1 MGYCIMRNEKVKTM
15 QGCGGLERE
24 HNREESER
32 EKYEDKFSPG
42 INWDKT
48 EENIYLIK
56 NKDWKSKIKEEIKKH
71 GIEKYRKDSVMMIDS
86 LYTAS
91 PEVMK
96 KWNKETLESYFK
108 DCLEFHKKHYGVV
121 INAVIHLD
129 EASPHLHVD
138 SVPLVRKEDG
148 SWKLCAKDLIGN
160 RATMSKHQ
168 SEFYSEV
175 GKKYGL
181 SRGVEKSRAV
191 HNEVSRWQTEKLM
204 EQEVQIK
211 ANEEYLQ
218 FQQDEIK
225 TRGNLN
231 KNLEVRNKN
240 LEVRIELN
248 QGVLEDQREAIERQN
263 VQIEK
268 GNEMG
273 KKLQKE
279 LDEKQRENAL
289 IEVKRKANA
298 EYDRM
303 QENAIRDFNSRWDK
317 EVEVENAYDYER

>member
-1 MGYCIMRNEKVKTM
+1 MGGYCIMRNEKVKTI

-32 EKYEDKFSPG
+32 DKYEDKFSAG
-42 INWDKT
+42 IDWNKT
-48 EENIYLIK
+48 NENIYLIK
-56 NKDWKSKIKEEIKKH
+56 NEDWKTKIKEEIKKH

-86 LYTAS
+86 VYTAS

-96 KWNKETLESYFK
+96 KWDQETLESYFI
-108 DCLEFHKKHYGVV
+108 DCLNFHENHYGVV
-121 INAVIHLD
+121 FNAVIHLD

-160 RATMSKHQ
+160 KTMMSKHQ

-181 SRGVEKSRAV
+181 ERGIEKSRAV

-204 EQEVQIK
+204 EQKIQIDS
-211 ANEEYLQ
+211 NEEYLQ
-218 FQQDEIK
+218 FQRDEIK
-225 TRGNLN
+225 TKENLN
-231 KNLEVRNKN
+231 RGLE
-240 LEVRIELN
+240 ERIGLN
-248 QGVLEDQREAIERQN
+248 QGILEDQREAIERQN

-317 EVEVENAYDYER
+317 EVEVENTYDYER

>member
-15 QGCGGLERE
+15 QVCGGLERE

-42 INWDKT
+42 IDWDKT
-48 EENIYLIK
+48 NENIYLIK
-56 NKDWKSKIKEEIKKH
+56 NKDWKIKIKEEIKKH
-71 GIEKYRKDSVMMIDS
+71 GIEKYRKDSVMIDS
-86 LYTAS
+86 LYTTS
-91 PEVMK
+91 PETMK
-96 KWNKETLESYFK
+96 KWDKETLESYFV
-108 DCLEFHKKHYGVV
+108 DCLNFHERHYGVV
-121 INAVIHLD
+121 LNAVIHMD
-129 EASPHLHVD
+129 ESNPHLHVD

-148 SWKLCAKDLIGN
+148 TWKLCAKDLIGN

-181 SRGVEKSRAV
+181 SRGVEKSRSV

-204 EQEVQIK
+204 EQKIQIDS
-211 ANEEYLQ
+211 NEEYLQ

-225 TRGNLN
+225 TRENLN
-231 KNLEVRNKN
+231 RDLE
-240 LEVRIELN
+240 ERIELN
-248 QGVLEDQREAIERQN
+248 QGVLEDQRERIERQN
-263 VQIEK
+263 IQIEK

-279 LDEKQRENAL
+279 LDEKQRENSL
-289 IEVKRKANA
+289 IEVKRRVNA

-303 QENAIRDFNSRWDK
+303 MEEAVREANSRWDK
-317 EVEVENAYDYER
+317 EVEVENTYDYER